1 MTKLTKEQLQA
12 LKDYLQETPYI
23 RYNQIVIDRID
34 PEESVLHVDM
44 RHDLE
49 NPYGMTHGGVL
60 FTLMDTT
67 AGATARADGRKYVTL
82 NASVNYLR
90 SGRSGRITAVG
101 RLVRRGR
108 SVTVVDVNVTDEAGK
123 LLTTG
128 TLTMF
133 CVDSDGSVEGVKD
146 QPIR

>member
-1 MTKLTKEQLQA
+1 
-12 LKDYLQETPYI
+12 
-23 RYNQIVIDRID
+23 V
-34 PEESVLHVDM
+34 
-44 RHDLE
+44 
-49 NPYGMTHGGVL
+49 
-60 FTLMDTT
+60 MDTT

-108 SVTVVDVNVTDEAGK
+108 SVTVVDVSVTDEAGK